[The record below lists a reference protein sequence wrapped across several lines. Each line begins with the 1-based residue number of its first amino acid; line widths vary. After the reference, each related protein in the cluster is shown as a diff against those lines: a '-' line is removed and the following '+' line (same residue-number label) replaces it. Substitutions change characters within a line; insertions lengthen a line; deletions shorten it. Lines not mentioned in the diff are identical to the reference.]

1 MSNASIRNRRSGRE
15 IPLILVAI
23 VLILVNIVLVN
34 LLATRTFKSD
44 LNCDFLI
51 DCPMNS
57 KEISLCKG
65 VTSQIGAIEFLR
77 PLEIGPITISE
88 DTKIGPVTIPGVKY
102 GPWAIPGLKLG
113 PWTIPIL
120 PALANI
126 INPPLDGLRP
136 VIAWIIILFLALA
149 SLFLTV
155 MGSKVVG
162 FVNQLRT
169 PEGIRAVL
177 TNFNIWLLFFVSF
190 CGLFYFGVVIR

>member
-1 MSNASIRNRRSGRE
+1 MSNASLRNRRSGHE
-15 IPLILVAI
+15 IPLILAAI
-23 VLILVNIVLVN
+23 VLILVNIALVN
-34 LLATRTFKSD
+34 LLATRTFKSE

-51 DCPMNS
+51 DRPMNS

-120 PALANI
+120 PALAKI
-126 INPPLDGLRP
+126 INPPLDSLRP
-136 VIAWIIILFLALA
+136 LIAWGIILFLALI
-149 SLFLTV
+149 SLLLTYL
-155 MGSKVVG
+155 GSKITG
-162 FVNQLRT
+162 FILLLRT
-169 PEGIRAVL
+169 PEGVKTVL
-177 TNFNIWLLFFVSF
+177 TNLSIWLLFFVSF
-190 CGLFYFGVVIR
+190 CGLFYIGAVLR